1 MIIGSK
7 KPVAI
12 VFSLRTFLSP
22 HQADAPMIKD
32 VDSSV
37 VKIVA
42 HVNEKTK
49 VGCEIP
55 LEQHL
60 FGP

>member
-1 MIIGSK
+1 
-7 KPVAI
+7 
-12 VFSLRTFLSP
+12 
-22 HQADAPMIKD
+22 MIKD